1 MTNGYLYCY
10 YTLVFKEWCLYL
22 QCELFCNS
30 DLFVYE
36 YPFPCQLKKKRNKT
50 KQTTMKNAVFSH
62 THTHIYIYL
71 CTYAYNNYQW
81 LQTIIPVV
89 IRLDDNMVTNE
100 IFIIH
105 TYIHITHTHTHT
117 YAFVVCKIL
126 LHHIYIYIALFI
138 SSLVSLRTAVFA
150 PLIANYI
157 TAN

>member
-36 YPFPCQLKKKRNKT
+36 YPFPCQLKKKET
-50 KQTTMKNAVFSH
+50 KQNKLPWRTLCFP

-117 YAFVVCKIL
+117 HTHTYAFVVCKIL
-126 LHHIYIYIALFI
+126 LHHIYI
-138 SSLVSLRTAVFA
+138 
-150 PLIANYI
+150 
-157 TAN
+157 

>member
-1 MTNGYLYCY
+1 MSLFTMR
-10 YTLVFKEWCLYL
+10 TIL
-22 QCELFCNS
+22 QFG
-30 DLFVYE
+30 
-36 YPFPCQLKKKRNKT
+36 PFRIWISFSLPIEKKKKKQNKT
-50 KQTTMKNAVFSH
+50 NYHEERCVFPH
-62 THTHIYIYL
+62 THAYIYL

-126 LHHIYIYIALFI
+126 LHHIYIHIALFI

>member
-36 YPFPCQLKKKRNKT
+36 YPFPFQLKKKET
-50 KQTTMKNAVFSH
+50 KQNKLPWRTLCFP

-105 TYIHITHTHTHT
+105 TYIHTYHTHTHT

-126 LHHIYIYIALFI
+126 LHHIYIALFI

>member
-1 MTNGYLYCY
+1 MSLFTMR
-10 YTLVFKEWCLYL
+10 TIL
-22 QCELFCNS
+22 QFG
-30 DLFVYE
+30 
-36 YPFPCQLKKKRNKT
+36 PFRIWISFSLPIEKNKKKRNKT

-105 TYIHITHTHTHT
+105 TYIHITHTHTHIC
-117 YAFVVCKIL
+117 VCCL
-126 LHHIYIYIALFI
+126 QDTLASYIYIALFI

>member
-1 MTNGYLYCY
+1 MSLFTMR
-10 YTLVFKEWCLYL
+10 TIL
-22 QCELFCNS
+22 QFG
-30 DLFVYE
+30 
-36 YPFPCQLKKKRNKT
+36 PFRIWISFSLPIEKNKKKRNKT

-117 YAFVVCKIL
+117 HTHMRLLFARYSCIIYLYSTIYQFVGELADRSFC
-126 LHHIYIYIALFI
+126 
-138 SSLVSLRTAVFA
+138 TAHS
-150 PLIANYI
+150 
-157 TAN
+157 